1 MKIETGNFT
10 IYCGD
15 ALKIMGDLQA
25 DMLFTDPPYPITEG
39 GNTTGE
45 MGGAFSRDRYDNSGN
60 FFEDMPE
67 WHELMPLLFS
77 CLKPQAHAYIMAN
90 DKNLRDMLNSAHE
103 AGFRFHNCLPWDKG
117 TVTPN
122 RWYMKQAEFTG
133 FFFKGKAFPIT
144 DCSSKQ
150 IARVPADD
158 QSQHFVVPD
167 EEGNRHGHPTEKPVH
182 LMRHYITNSSQ
193 PGQVVI
199 DPFMGTGSTG
209 VAALLEGRRFIGI
222 EKDERW
228 FEVARKRLEE
238 AAVRG
243 VQIRMI

>member
-10 IYCGD
+10 IYLGD
-15 ALKIMGDLQA
+15 ALKIMPDLQA
-25 DMLFTDPPYPITEG
+25 DMLWTDPPYPLTEG
-39 GNTTGE
+39 GQTEGGLHERIGGGYDN
-45 MGGAFSRDRYDNSGN
+45 GGALFD
-60 FFEDMPE
+60 DMPE
-67 WHELMPLLFS
+67 WHEFMPLLFNV
-77 CLKPQAHAYIMAN
+77 LKSPGHAYIMAN
-90 DKNLRDMLNSAHE
+90 DKNLRDMLNTAHE

-133 FFFKGKAFPIT
+133 FFFKGKAFPIA

-158 QSQHFVVPD
+158 QSQHFVEPD
-167 EEGNRHGHPTEKPVH
+167 EEGNRHAHPTEKPVH
-182 LMRHYITNSSQ
+182 LMRHYITNSSKL
-193 PGQVVI
+193 GDVVI

-228 FEVARKRLEE
+228 FNVARKRLED
-238 AAVRG
+238 AAARG
-243 VQIRMI
+243 VQIRML